1 MRRPWIGVKPLFKKY
16 AYYLSVCLF
25 MAPLV
30 AIAEDRLTDS
40 TTPLQ
45 SVMARLSTD
54 CPALAAQ
61 LDTQTQLRLRMFY
74 QQQNAVLIWSVSGR
88 LAALQAQLPLLADD
102 GLDPARYALPQE
114 SASDNALCSDI
125 AISRQ
130 YLQAL
135 QDLRY
140 GRLQQARF
148 EPLWQAKPPT
158 RDVDAEVLTLAG
170 TGLQDMDLAFDQA
183 RPDIELYRNLRRAYA
198 ALRRQPLAHW
208 QAIGGASLLRPG
220 MEDARVP
227 ALARRMLAEGYLGH
241 LPGGPE
247 KTYGEELAQAVERFQ
262 LSHSLQ
268 ADGVI
273 GPGTLAELNVSPALR
288 REQLRINL
296 ERFRWLA
303 PDLEPEGVLVNVAA
317 AQLSV
322 YHDGAPV
329 WQTRLQVGRADRQ
342 TPLLKSRVTR
352 LTLNPTWTVPPTI
365 MREDKLPAIRQDPT
379 YLSQQNLQVLDSDGH
394 PLVAD
399 AIDWERPG
407 NIMLRQEAGP
417 RNPLGKIVLRFPNP
431 FSVYLHDTPSQPLF
445 AKGPRAFSSGCVRVE
460 QPMHLRDLLLTP
472 AERVRTDEL
481 LASGT
486 THEYRLAV
494 PVPILLGYW
503 TVQVDSHGALLYAP
517 DIYGHDPVLLK
528 ALGGAPSL

>member
-1 MRRPWIGVKPLFKKY
+1 MFKKH
-16 AYYLSVCLF
+16 AYYLSICLF
-25 MAPLV
+25 VTPLV
-30 AIAEDRLTDS
+30 ATAEDLLTDPPA
-40 TTPLQ
+40 PLPAFLAQ
-45 SVMARLSTD
+45 LSTD
-54 CPALAAQ
+54 CPGLVAQ
-61 LDTQTQLRLRMFY
+61 LDASVQQRLQAFY
-74 QQQNAVLIWSVSGR
+74 QLHNDAPVWSSGGR
-88 LAALQAQLPLLADD
+88 LSALQEQLPLLADD
-102 GLDPARYALPQE
+102 GLDPARYPLPQD
-114 SASDNALCSDI
+114 SGAGNALCTDVE
-125 AISRQ
+125 ISWQ

-148 EPLWQAKPPT
+148 EPLWHAQPPM
-158 RDVDAEVLTLAG
+158 RDVDAQVLRLAAI
-170 TGLQDMDLAFDQA
+170 GLQDMAQAFDQA
-183 RPDIELYRNLRRAYA
+183 RPDVELYRSLRRAYA
-198 ALRRQPLAHW
+198 ARRQQPLAHW
-208 QAIGGASLLRPG
+208 PAIAGGPLLRPG
-220 MEDARVP
+220 MEDARIP
-227 ALARRMLAEGYLGH
+227 ALAQRMLAEGYLEN

-247 KTYGEELAQAVERFQ
+247 KVYGEELSRAVKHFQ

-268 ADGVI
+268 GDGVI
-273 GPGTLAELNVSPALR
+273 GPGTLTELNISPALR

-322 YHDGAPV
+322 YHNGAPV

-379 YLSQQNLQVLDSDGH
+379 YLSQQNLQILDSAGN
-394 PLVAD
+394 PLAAD

-472 AERVRTDEL
+472 AERARTDEL
-481 LASGT
+481 LASGI
-486 THEYRLAV
+486 THEYRLTV

-503 TVQVDSHGALLYAP
+503 TVQVDSDGALLYAP
-517 DIYGHDPVLLK
+517 DIYGHDPLLLK
-528 ALGGAPSL
+528 ALGSVSSR

>member
-1 MRRPWIGVKPLFKKY
+1 MFKKH
-16 AYYLSVCLF
+16 AYYLSIYLLV
-25 MAPLV
+25 APLV
-30 AIAEDRLTDS
+30 ATAEDLLTDLPM
-40 TTPLQ
+40 PLPSFLTQ
-45 SVMARLSTD
+45 LSTE
-54 CPALAAQ
+54 CPGLVAQ
-61 LDTQTQLRLRMFY
+61 LDTSAQQRLQAFY
-74 QQQNAVLIWSVSGR
+74 QSQNDAPVWSVSGR
-88 LAALQAQLPLLADD
+88 LSALQAQLPLLADD
-102 GLDPARYALPQE
+102 GLDPARYPLPQDTG
-114 SASDNALCSDI
+114 AGNALCTDVE
-125 AISRQ
+125 ISRQ

-148 EPLWQAKPPT
+148 EPLWHAQPST
-158 RDVDAEVLTLAG
+158 RDVDAEVLTLAA
-170 TGLQDMDLAFDQA
+170 TGLQDMALAFDQA
-183 RPDIELYRNLRRAYA
+183 RPNIELYRSLRRVYA
-198 ALRRQPLAHW
+198 EQRLQPLAHW
-208 QAIGGASLLRPG
+208 QAIAGGTLLRPG
-220 MEDARVP
+220 MEDARIP
-227 ALARRMLAEGYLGH
+227 ALAQRMLAEGYLES

-247 KTYGEELAQAVERFQ
+247 KTYGEELSSAVKHFQ

-268 ADGVI
+268 GDGVI
-273 GPGTLAELNVSPALR
+273 GPGTLTELNISPALR

-317 AQLSV
+317 ARLSV

-365 MREDKLPAIRQDPT
+365 MREDKLPAIRQDPA
-379 YLSQQNLQVLDSDGH
+379 YLSQQNLQILDSAGN
-394 PLVAD
+394 PLAAD

-472 AERVRTDEL
+472 AERARTEEL

-486 THEYRLAV
+486 THEFRLVA

-503 TVQVDSHGALLYAP
+503 TVQVAGDGTLLYAP

-528 ALGGAPSL
+528 ALGGASSH